1 MILLRQPYETSYVT
15 IHTYIHTYKHTYV
28 CVCAYFTLRTA
39 QYDEICMEKGKHFST
54 EKIIK
59 KISTRIQN
67 RWPFNKEDFQAKKI
81 KLTFAKTRVQIL
93 DPHF

>member
-1 MILLRQPYETSYVT
+1 
-15 IHTYIHTYKHTYV
+15 
-28 CVCAYFTLRTA
+28 
-39 QYDEICMEKGKHFST
+39 MEKGKHFST